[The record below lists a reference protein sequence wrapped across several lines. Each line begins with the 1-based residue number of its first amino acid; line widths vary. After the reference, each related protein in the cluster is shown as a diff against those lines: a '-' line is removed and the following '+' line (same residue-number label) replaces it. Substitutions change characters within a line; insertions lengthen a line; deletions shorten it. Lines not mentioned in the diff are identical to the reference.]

1 MDTTLFKE
9 NLNKM
14 YNNLHKMIEHGLKEM
29 IKENN
34 NEPLETEG
42 AIVDGVEIL
51 TISEV
56 EGKIYCSGDY
66 YEYELNELTADEIFE
81 VVMGLAE

>member
-14 YNNLHKMIEHGLKEM
+14 YNNLHKMIEHEFKKM

>member
-9 NLNKM
+9 NFNKM
-14 YNNLHKMIEHGLKEM
+14 YNNLHKMIEHELKEM

-56 EGKIYCSGDY
+56 EGKIYCSGDN

-81 VVMGLAE
+81 VVMGAC

>member
-1 MDTTLFKE
+1 MTTTLFKD

-34 NEPLETEG
+34 NEPLNTDG
-42 AIVDGVEIL
+42 AVVDGVEIL
-51 TISEV
+51 TISEY
-56 EGKIYCSGDY
+56 EGKIYCNGDG

-81 VVMGLAE
+81 VVMGLEE

>member
-1 MDTTLFKE
+1 MNTTLFKE

-14 YNNLHKMIEHGLKEM
+14 YNNLHKMIEHGIKEM

-34 NEPLETEG
+34 NEPLKTEG

-51 TISEV
+51 TISEF
-56 EGKIYCSGDY
+56 EGKIYCSGDG
-66 YEYELNELTADEIFE
+66 YEYEMNELTADEIFE

>member
-1 MDTTLFKE
+1 MNTTLFKE

-14 YNNLHKMIEHGLKEM
+14 YNNLHKMIEHGIKEM

-34 NEPLETEG
+34 NEPLKTEG

-51 TISEV
+51 TISEF
-56 EGKIYCSGDY
+56 EGEIYW
-66 YEYELNELTADEIFE
+66 
-81 VVMGLAE
+81 